1 MQRNACVAGLT
12 ARLHSL
18 YEESRFAIGKGD
30 NDKMLIRKV
39 EELMVTATEEEL
51 QFQRKRLQSYKTEIR
66 AIRTERDTV
75 RQKMLFQLVST
86 GNIPGVKV

>member
-1 MQRNACVAGLT
+1 MLQQGNN
-12 ARLHSL
+12 
-18 YEESRFAIGKGD
+18 GD
-30 NDKMLIRKV
+30 IVIRKV

-75 RQKMLFQLVST
+75 TQKNCQQISKV
-86 GNIPGVKV
+86 NILGVEV

>member
-1 MQRNACVAGLT
+1 
-12 ARLHSL
+12 
-18 YEESRFAIGKGD
+18 
-30 NDKMLIRKV
+30 
-39 EELMVTATEEEL
+39 MVTATEEEL

-75 RQKMLFQLVST
+75 RQNMLFQLVST

>member
-66 AIRTERDTV
+66 AIRSERDTV
-75 RQKMLFQLVST
+75 GDRNGCKQILNVTVL
-86 GNIPGVKV
+86 GVKV

>member
-1 MQRNACVAGLT
+1 MAHYNVKTELRMVRVST
-12 ARLHSL
+12 
-18 YEESRFAIGKGD
+18 
-30 NDKMLIRKV
+30 RKV

-75 RQKMLFQLVST
+75 R
-86 GNIPGVKV
+86 